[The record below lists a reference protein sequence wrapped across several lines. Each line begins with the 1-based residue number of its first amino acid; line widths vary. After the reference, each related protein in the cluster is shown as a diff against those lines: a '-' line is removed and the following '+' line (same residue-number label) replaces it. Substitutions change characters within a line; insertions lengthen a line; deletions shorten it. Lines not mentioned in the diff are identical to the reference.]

1 MPNTYRNI
9 NSEKPDLKQTM
20 SSTSENPKL
29 NKAKQVRRDDDKTKN
44 ISVGIYDIDLAF
56 RDFLVNN
63 VKPFIEDD
71 GQIISVPVIYAN
83 PEKWSSAQKDS
94 FIRDTN
100 GKIQTPIIVFKRT
113 GLSTNQNAAKLK
125 VLNSEDAHQSF
136 ERKYTKA
143 NRYDQF
149 SLLTGQKPVKEYIA
163 VERPDYLDV
172 SYEMTVWCD
181 YMEQLNKVV
190 EQIIF
195 FQGRSFGDRFKFQVK
210 GDSYNFETI
219 QDINDDRIVRASI
232 TLVTKA
238 YIIPEYAGMIPNNK
252 KIYSVGKIIFNE
264 SPKLSGGLNEE
275 TDFK

>member
-44 ISVGIYDIDLAF
+44 ISVGIYGIDLAF

-125 VLNSEDAHQSF
+125 VLNSEDAHQAF

-238 YIIPEYAGMIPNNK
+238 YIIPKYAGMIPNNK

-264 SPKLSGGLNEE
+264 NPKLSGGLNEE
-275 TDFK
+275 NDFK